1 MKVIYLENENKTTIL
16 EILKIQNREIY
27 ENIQKTFF
35 ENVQVYIFLYDK
47 NNEKIDENKIL
58 YFLKLKNILMI
69 INLIIVFVII
79 ENKDDILEYEKAND
93 NIFKQSTNI
102 LNTKNIIYEQIP
114 TIDDSKKIQ
123 EFFQNIALKCNE
135 ININKNIK
143 VLLNNYKNRFC
154 IDIRKYDFYPEI
166 KSQNLSSI
174 TDSNES
180 EINKSEKLEKYTKYL
195 FQQDKS
201 YINTTGLSDEEKEDE
216 NLSES
221 EPIIIREC
229 GSDSYSHSNGSFNNY
244 HNYHLFFL
252 VFYKKVQ

>member
-93 NIFKQSTNI
+93 NIFK
-102 LNTKNIIYEQIP
+102 
-114 TIDDSKKIQ
+114 
-123 EFFQNIALKCNE
+123 
-135 ININKNIK
+135 
-143 VLLNNYKNRFC
+143 
-154 IDIRKYDFYPEI
+154 
-166 KSQNLSSI
+166 
-174 TDSNES
+174 
-180 EINKSEKLEKYTKYL
+180 
-195 FQQDKS
+195 
-201 YINTTGLSDEEKEDE
+201 
-216 NLSES
+216 
-221 EPIIIREC
+221 
-229 GSDSYSHSNGSFNNY
+229 
-244 HNYHLFFL
+244 
-252 VFYKKVQ
+252 